1 MILDLFGSTFPWGA
15 ILWMQ
20 IGESWESW
28 ERYAY
33 LLVFFLA
40 SNYKNSFRELFIRI
54 VSLVD
59 YQIYVLGEYSLE
71 SQSSERS
78 SLFRNWVLLHD
89 LYLPLKK
96 IDIQKRQCPLK
107 YLSKKVHKNKDK
119 NHNYNN

>member
-1 MILDLFGSTFPWGA
+1 MLIFCF
-15 ILWMQ
+15 
-20 IGESWESW
+20 
-28 ERYAY
+28 
-33 LLVFFLA
+33 FFLA